1 MTGYLGDNDFGG
13 RHIHQFGQL
22 VATLLA
28 HGILLRPGAR
38 SGLILGPVSLVHV
51 SNLRDKRVI
60 WVGISKQGAD
70 RKQDLKHKKTMVVSD
85 AATH

>member
-1 MTGYLGDNDFGG
+1 LTGYLGDNDFGG
-13 RHIHQFGQL
+13 RHIHQFGQF

-51 SNLRDKRVI
+51 SNLRDKRIIRVR
-60 WVGISKQGAD
+60 VREQRTD
-70 RKQDLKHKKTMVVSD
+70 
-85 AATH
+85 

>member
-51 SNLRDKRVI
+51 SNLRDKRIIRV
-60 WVGISKQGAD
+60 WVREQRTD
-70 RKQDLKHKKTMVVSD
+70 
-85 AATH
+85 